1 MKAESTIDTIS
12 YFTAAQSYYTGY
24 SFNADGG
31 DVKTYH
37 VGVAVNGNQVI
48 QVSQVNKI

>member
-31 DVKTYH
+31 DVKNLSS
-37 VGVAVNGNQVI
+37 G
-48 QVSQVNKI
+48 